1 MQEVGGS
8 IPPGSTIYSPNSNEV
23 QNCQHTEQQ

>member
-1 MQEVGGS
+1 
-8 IPPGSTIYSPNSNEV
+8 V